1 MNVGLKQGRKMKDT
15 DPFITAYRVFRS
27 SVDRETEKRLPA
39 VDDLVWCMLAGVP
52 VVPADRDDSDE
63 AAITAVEQRV
73 AILKAVFVEMNGE
86 KPDEFLDKGLLAYDE
101 AALVAKRLLSEARS
115 S

>member
-1 MNVGLKQGRKMKDT
+1 MQEMKNS

-27 SVDRETEKRLPA
+27 SVDNESEKRLPS

-52 VVPADRDDSDE
+52 VVPADKDDSDE
-63 AAITAVEQRV
+63 AAMTAVEQRV

-86 KPDEFLDKGLLAYDE
+86 KPDDFLDKGLMAYDE
-101 AALVAKRLLSEARS
+101 AAMVAKRLLAEARS